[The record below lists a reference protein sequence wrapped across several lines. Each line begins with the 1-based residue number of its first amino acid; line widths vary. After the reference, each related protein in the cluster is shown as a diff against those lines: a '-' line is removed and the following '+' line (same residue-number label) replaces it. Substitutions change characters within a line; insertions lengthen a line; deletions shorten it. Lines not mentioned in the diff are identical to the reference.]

1 MINVLFK
8 AVYIDIIFE
17 NETGKTELI
26 YGNIRTKLFHR
37 WRASKVLRRVSQEE
51 WQRVRTK
58 VPAYEALKGRRACD
72 VTGQW
77 QGNYRVTIQ
86 DNADSSANVQSLNT
100 LRSRDSFK
108 LALFFSFVI
117 KLNRNMKQAER
128 AIVVTEKSIYKMEPQ
143 KFKASKGPLSLDLVR
158 PTFSLMAQHT

>member
-1 MINVLFK
+1 MKDRITVI
-8 AVYIDIIFE
+8 YE
-17 NETGKTELI
+17 NI
-26 YGNIRTKLFHR
+26 QTKLFHR
-37 WRASKVLRRVSQEE
+37 WRASKVLRRVSQGE
-51 WQRVRTK
+51 WQQVRTK
-58 VPAYEALKGRRACD
+58 LVAYEALKGRRACD

-77 QGNYRVTIQ
+77 QGNYLATIQ
-86 DNADSSANVQSLNT
+86 DNAESSTYVQSLNT

-108 LALFFSFVI
+108 LALFSSFVI

-158 PTFSLMAQHT
+158 PTFSLMAQRS